1 MSNKTIVLSLVI
13 FLALSCIFLA
23 YTQTKQQSPESQNW
37 WVVYF
42 ANPKDDSLNFIIEN
56 NSNEKKFHW
65 EILNEN
71 NKLKEGDANI
81 EKGNKKEIT
90 LPKSDFGNFGN
101 MKFSIIVSAG
111 EDKKEIYK
119 IIGK

>member
-1 MSNKTIVLSLVI
+1 MKKIITSLII

-37 WVVYF
+37 WIVYF
-42 ANPKDDSLNFIIEN
+42 ASPKNDSLNFVIEN

-65 EILNEN
+65 EILNDK
-71 NKLKEGDANI
+71 NKLKEGDVDI
-81 EKGNKKEIT
+81 EKGNKKEVT
-90 LPKSDFGNFGN
+90 LSSSDFGNFGN
-101 MKFSIIVSAG
+101 IKFNIIVSTN

>member
-1 MSNKTIVLSLVI
+1 MKKIITSLII

-42 ANPKDDSLNFIIEN
+42 TDPKGDSLNFVIEN

-71 NKLKEGDANI
+71 NKLKEGNTDI
-81 EKGNKKEIT
+81 EKRNKKDI
-90 LPKSDFGNFGN
+90 LIPKSDFGNFGN
-101 MKFSIIVSAG
+101 IKFSIVVSTNN